1 MASKRTPRELETRE
15 QKSSKYVY
23 SPASTLPDPT
33 PEDGYKFRWV
43 ATAVLGQDLP
53 TNVSQKF
60 REGWVPVKAEDHPE
74 LMLQGNINGNVEVG
88 GLILCKIPTERLQAK
103 KEYFEKQAQDQM
115 ESVDNHFMRN
125 NDARMPL
132 FSEKKSS
139 ISRGGGFGS
148 GTK

>member
-1 MASKRTPRELETRE
+1 MASKRTPRDLETRE

-23 SPASTLPDPT
+23 TPASTLPDPT

-115 ESVDNHFMRN
+115 DSVDNHFMRN

-139 ISRGGGFGS
+139 TSRGGGFGS

>member
-139 ISRGGGFGS
+139 TSRGGGFGS

>member
-23 SPASTLPDPT
+23 TPTSTLPDPT
-33 PEDGYKFRWV
+33 PEEGYKFRWV

-74 LMLQGNINGNVEVG
+74 LMLQGNVNGNVEVG

-103 KEYFEKQAQDQM
+103 KEYYEKQAQDQM

-139 ISRGGGFGS
+139 TSRGGGFGS
-148 GTK
+148 GNK

>member
-23 SPASTLPDPT
+23 TPASTLPDPT

-74 LMLQGNINGNVEVG
+74 LMLQGNVNGNVEVG

-139 ISRGGGFGS
+139 TSRGGGFGS